1 VEVVFEEA
9 KMNIGYCSHGWK
21 IQAPA
26 SYSRY
31 QHVPAAA
38 TCRFSEEEQKQKKIL
53 RSRNIKI
60 SEEQKQQNYF

>member
-26 SYSRY
+26 SCSRY
-31 QHVPAAA
+31 QQQVPAVLV
-38 TCRFSEEEQKQKKIL
+38 K
-53 RSRNIKI
+53 RSRNQKN
-60 SEEQKQQNYF
+60 SEKQRQQNF